1 MAEATSFRER
11 TGGRWAFSLPVWILA
26 ATASAVITIL
36 TANPALQSETS
47 NVRTL
52 AAAGVGTVLM
62 GIVFLGI
69 RWVRPPERDLSIQV
83 VIALSALI
91 GIVRGLSTAWLLGHI
106 DAHQFAAVAQQLI
119 APILFGIV
127 GIPVFNALV
136 EGVQQHRDERDAL
149 VARLI
154 ELRERQLRQELLSE
168 TITEA
173 LLTNVLTATDEAR
186 LQISERPVMSSQAE
200 RQRLADLLRATA
212 TGSVRSLSHLLH
224 ERAVMTAIPT
234 TGFVATVRNTLSQ
247 RPLWPW
253 QTSLVVLVLTFA
265 SSLTALTSLTAF
277 SFGTVA
283 VVALGAAIVQFALT
297 WTTLAVFLFLS
308 QRGFLQPVMA
318 IIGATSLA
326 VALGLARTVV
336 MLNLFAGEFPTGLIV
351 AQAVIATLAILSV
364 NLALA
369 SQRGQAEIMEAL
381 RHSIDESEVDEIARS
396 RELART
402 SRSLAQYVHG
412 TLQSRL
418 LAAALAIEQAERDE
432 APGSFDA
439 AIEQAV
445 DALSLSNA
453 LAPPNRD
460 LAPAVQE
467 TVDLWSG
474 FAAFTITLDA
484 FEPPLAS
491 SVVEDI
497 CLIAEEGIAN
507 AMRHGRAN
515 AIDIA
520 VVNHD
525 EAYVRVVVTDNGIG
539 PQHGDRGFGSA
550 LFDLSGANTWSLT
563 RRLDAAGTLL
573 SIRVARHAVTL
584 APAPD

>member
-26 ATASAVITIL
+26 VTASALITIL
-36 TANPALQSETS
+36 TSNPTFQSQAGGA
-47 NVRTL
+47 RTL
-52 AAAGVGTVLM
+52 VVTAIGTVLM
-62 GIVFLGI
+62 GIMFLGI
-69 RWVRPPERDLSIQV
+69 RWLRRPDHLLSIHV
-83 VIALSALI
+83 VIVLSALI
-91 GIVRGLSTAWLLGHI
+91 GLVRGLSTAWLLGSI
-106 DAHQFAAVAQQLI
+106 DVHQFASVAQHVI
-119 APILFGIV
+119 APILFAIV
-127 GIPVFNALV
+127 GIPVLNALV
-136 EGVQQHRDERDAL
+136 EGVQQHRAERDAL
-149 VARLI
+149 VRRLI
-154 ELRERQLRQELLSE
+154 EFRERQLRQELLSE

-173 LLTNVLTATDEAR
+173 LLANVLTATDEAR
-186 LQISERPVMSSQAE
+186 LRVSESPAASSQAE
-200 RQRLADLLRATA
+200 RQRLADLLRTTA
-212 TGSVRSLSHLLH
+212 TGSVRFLSHTLH

-234 TGFVATVRNTLSQ
+234 TGFVATARNTLN
-247 RPLWPW
+247 RRLLWPW
-253 QTSLVVLVLTFA
+253 QTSLAVSVLTFA
-265 SSLTALTSLTAF
+265 SSVTALANLSELA
-277 SFGTVA
+277 FGTV
-283 VVALGAAIVQFALT
+283 VMVALGAAIVQFAMT
-297 WTTLAVFLFLS
+297 WATLAVFLSLS
-308 QRGFLQPVMA
+308 QRGFLPSVMA
-318 IIGATSLA
+318 IVGATVLA
-326 VALGLARTVV
+326 VALGLGRTAV
-336 MLNLFAGEFPTGLIV
+336 MLNVFSSGAPTGLIV
-351 AQAVIATLAILSV
+351 TQAAIATLAILSV

-369 SQRGQAEIMEAL
+369 SQRGQEEIL
-381 RHSIDESEVDEIARS
+381 LTLHDSIDESEVDEIARS

-418 LAAALAIEQAERDE
+418 LAAALAIEHAERDGT
-432 APGSFDA
+432 PGSFDA
-439 AIEQAV
+439 AIEQAF
-445 DALSLSNA
+445 DALSLSSA
-453 LAPPNRD
+453 LAPPSRD

-515 AIDIA
+515 AIGIS
-520 VVNHD
+520 VINHD
-525 EAYVRVVVTDNGIG
+525 EECVRVVVTDNGIG

-550 LFDLSGANTWSLT
+550 LFDLSGTNTWSLT

-573 SIRVARHAVTL
+573 SVRVARHALTL